1 MTGGIEK
8 RRHRRSA
15 PVAVLVALVGFAGAA
30 RAADDSPYTV
40 AKIPVDITDK
50 SAVAAK
56 NKALAE
62 AEQRALDK
70 VLSRVVPFSAQAQ
83 LPPLPLQTAE
93 ALVNG
98 LSMMSPYGPPEKQAL
113 LEAPDLKTRAELLIA
128 ITEIEI
134 AKKYIEGE
142 PQLQ

>member
-8 RRHRRSA
+8 RRHRRAA

-98 LSMMSPYGPPEKQAL
+98 LSIRKEQYSTTRYIATLDIILSEQGVKQLLAAL
-113 LEAPDLKTRAELLIA
+113 WHSD
-128 ITEIEI
+128 
-134 AKKYIEGE
+134 
-142 PQLQ
+142 Q